1 MQKKKDSLCTIDP
14 FSTHTVQ
21 HNYLDYMSEA
31 TKARG
36 RDIKLNYFPWSD
48 FVLQEFSAV
57 PGC

>member
-1 MQKKKDSLCTIDP
+1 MCTIDP

-21 HNYLDYMSEA
+21 LNYLDYMSEA

-36 RDIKLNYFPWSD
+36 RDVKLNYFPWSD
-48 FVLQEFSAV
+48 FALQEFLAV